1 MIMAMSRWMKLMMV
15 TAMLMASA
23 AVAEAQKG
31 SGGEGDLKMG
41 GTAGASGQLSIAGKV
56 VDATG
61 QPLKGV
67 EIEVTIEG
75 ISKTFDAK
83 TKKKGKFNLRVPF
96 KDVQYL
102 AHARLDG
109 YRHVNTEVAIAQD
122 GNLLVEITMEEDS
135 GPVEGPVP
143 VGEKAEAEPELTEE
157 QVTAV
162 EAYNEA
168 VRAMKAGDRETA
180 KANFAEA
187 TATDPELEEALT
199 ALAAIAYEDKDWE
212 TVADASEKLLRLRPD
227 DLRVLQMAY
236 VAHYMTGDAEGLASA
251 ARRLAELDPP
261 MVERDMIRN
270 AKSSFDGGKAALCQ
284 ALMEVVVEAR
294 PDLAEAQLQL
304 GMCCNAEGD
313 AICAKEAFTTFLE
326 LAPDHVEAELA
337 RSLLEYLE

>member
-1 MIMAMSRWMKLMMV
+1 MMAESRRMKLV
-15 TAMLMASA
+15 IVSAMLMVSA
-23 AVAEAQKG
+23 AVAEAQKTG
-31 SGGEGDLKMG
+31 GGEGDLKMG
-41 GTAGASGQLSIAGKV
+41 GTTGASGQLSIAGKV

-67 EIEVTIEG
+67 VIEVTIEG

-162 EAYNEA
+162 TAYNEA
-168 VRAMKAGDRETA
+168 VRAMKAGDKETA
-180 KANFAEA
+180 KAKFTEA
-187 TATDPELEEALT
+187 TAINPELEEGLD
-199 ALAAIAYEDKDWE
+199 ALASLALEAKDYEA
-212 TVADASEKLLRLRPD
+212 VADASEKLLRLRPD

-236 VAHYMTGDAEGLASA
+236 VANYMTGNEERLASV

-270 AKSSFDGGKAALCQ
+270 AKSSFEGGRTAVCR
-284 ALMEVVVEAR
+284 ALMNVAVEAR
-294 PDLAEAQLQL
+294 PDLAGAWLQL
-304 GMCCNAEGD
+304 GLCCNDEGD
-313 AICAKEAFTTFLE
+313 SSCAREAFTTFLE
-326 LAPDHVEAELA
+326 IAPEHADAEMA
-337 RSLLEYLE
+337 RAIMEYLE

>member
-1 MIMAMSRWMKLMMV
+1 MATSRWMKLVMV
-15 TAMLMASA
+15 SAMLVASG
-23 AVAEAQKG
+23 AVAEAQKSG
-31 SGGEGDLKMG
+31 GGEGDLKMG

-75 ISKTFDAK
+75 ISKTFDTK

-96 KDVQYL
+96 KDTQYL

-109 YRHVNTEVAIAQD
+109 YRQVDTTVATDDA
-122 GNLLVEITMEEDS
+122 GNLLVEIRMEEDS

-162 EAYNEA
+162 TAYNEA
-168 VRAMKAGDRETA
+168 VRAMKAGDRESA
-180 KANFAEA
+180 KAKFAEA
-187 TATDPELEEALT
+187 AVTDPELEEAVS

-212 TVADASEKLLRLRPD
+212 TVADATEKLLRVQPD
-227 DLRVLQMAY
+227 DLRTLQMAY
-236 VAHYMTGDAEGLASA
+236 VSNYMTGNVDGLASA

-270 AKSSFDGGKAALCQ
+270 AKSSFESGKSALCIALMKAA
-284 ALMEVVVEAR
+284 VEAR
-294 PDLAEAQLQL
+294 PDLAEARLQL
-304 GMCCNAEGD
+304 GMCCNDEGD
-313 AICAKEAFTTFLE
+313 SSCATEALTTFLE
-326 LAPDHVEAELA
+326 LAPEHADAEMA
-337 RSLLEYLE
+337 RALLEYLE

>member
-1 MIMAMSRWMKLMMV
+1 MATSRWMKFMLV

-31 SGGEGDLKMG
+31 AEGGEGMSV
-41 GTAGASGQLSIAGKV
+41 AGKGAAAQRLLSISGMV

-75 ISKTFDAK
+75 ISKTFDVK

-96 KDVQYL
+96 KDAQYL

-109 YRHVNTEVAIAQD
+109 YRHVNTTVATAQD

-162 EAYNEA
+162 TAYNEA

-212 TVADASEKLLRLRPD
+212 TVADATEKLLSLQPDELRT
-227 DLRVLQMAY
+227 LQMAY
-236 VAHYMTGDAEGLASA
+236 VANYMTGNPEGLASA

-261 MVERDMIRN
+261 MVERDFIRN
-270 AKSSFDGGKAALCQ
+270 AKSSFESGRSALCR
-284 ALMEVVVEAR
+284 ALMEVAVEAR
-294 PDLAEAQLQL
+294 PDLAEARLQL
-304 GMCCNAEGD
+304 GMCCNDQGD
-313 AICAKEAFTTFLE
+313 SSCAREAFTTFLE
-326 LAPDHVEAELA
+326 LAPEHADAETA
-337 RSLLEYLE
+337 RALLEYLE

>member
-1 MIMAMSRWMKLMMV
+1 MATSRWMKFMLV

-23 AVAEAQKG
+23 TVADAQKG
-31 SGGEGDLKMG
+31 GGAGDLKVADQG
-41 GTAGASGQLSIAGKV
+41 VQKLSISGMV
-56 VDATG
+56 VDAAG

-67 EIEVTIEG
+67 RIEVTIEG

-83 TKKKGKFNLRVPF
+83 TKKKGQFNLRVPY
-96 KDVQYL
+96 KDTQYL

-109 YRHVNTEVAIAQD
+109 YRHVDTKVATTQD
-122 GNLLVEITMEEDS
+122 GSLLVEITMQEDS
-135 GPVEGPVP
+135 GPVEVPVP
-143 VGEKAEAEPELTEE
+143 DQEKAEAEPELTEE
-157 QVTAV
+157 QVAAV

-212 TVADASEKLLRLRPD
+212 TVADATEKLLRLQPD
-227 DLRVLQMAY
+227 ELRTLQMAY
-236 VAHYMTGDAEGLASA
+236 VANYMTGNPEGLASA

-270 AKSSFDGGKAALCQ
+270 ANSSFESGRTDLCR
-284 ALMEVVVEAR
+284 ALMEVAVDAR

-304 GMCCNAEGD
+304 GMCCNDQGD
-313 AICAKEAFTTFLE
+313 SSCAREAFTTFLE
-326 LAPDHVEAELA
+326 LAPEHADAETA
-337 RSLLEYLE
+337 RALLEYLE

>member
-1 MIMAMSRWMKLMMV
+1 MARACWMKLV
-15 TAMLMASA
+15 VVSAMLAASGV
-23 AVAEAQKG
+23 VAEAQKSG
-31 SGGEGDLKMG
+31 AGGEGLKMG
-41 GTAGASGQLSIAGKV
+41 GTVGTSGQLSIAGKV
-56 VDATG
+56 VDAAG
-61 QPLKGV
+61 HPLKGV

-75 ISKTFDAK
+75 FSKTFDVK

-96 KDVQYL
+96 KEDAQYL
-102 AHARLDG
+102 ANARFDG
-109 YRHVNTEVAIAQD
+109 YRHANTEVAVAQD

-212 TVADASEKLLRLRPD
+212 TVADATEKLLRLQPD
-227 DLRVLQMAY
+227 ELRTLQMAY
-236 VAHYMTGDAEGLASA
+236 VANYMTGNPEGLASA
-251 ARRLAELDPP
+251 AGRLAELDPP

-270 AKSSFDGGKAALCQ
+270 ANSSFESGRTDLCR
-284 ALMEVVVEAR
+284 ALMEVAVDAR
-294 PDLAEAQLQL
+294 PDLAEARLQL
-304 GMCCNAEGD
+304 GMCCNDQGD
-313 AICAKEAFTTFLE
+313 SSCAREAFTSFLE
-326 LAPDHVEAELA
+326 LAPEHADAETA
-337 RSLLEYLE
+337 RALLEYLE

>member
-1 MIMAMSRWMKLMMV
+1 MATSRWMKFMLV
-15 TAMLMASA
+15 TAMLTASA
-23 AVAEAQKG
+23 ALAEAQKG
-31 SGGEGDLKMG
+31 GAGGDGLV
-41 GTAGASGQLSIAGKV
+41 TADKGAATQKLLSITGKA
-56 VDATG
+56 VDSTG

-75 ISKTFDAK
+75 ISKIFDVR

-96 KDVQYL
+96 MDTQYL

-109 YRHVNTEVAIAQD
+109 YRHADTLVATDEA
-122 GNLLVEITMEEDS
+122 GNLIVEIRMEKDS

-162 EAYNEA
+162 TAYNEA

-180 KANFAEA
+180 KAKFAEA
-187 TATDPELEEALT
+187 AVTDSELEGAVS

-212 TVADASEKLLRLRPD
+212 TVADATEKLLRLQPD
-227 DLRVLQMAY
+227 ELRTLQMAY
-236 VAHYMTGDAEGLASA
+236 VANYMTGNAEGLASA

-270 AKSSFDGGKAALCQ
+270 ASSSFDSGKPALCR
-284 ALMEVVVEAR
+284 ALMEVAVEAR
-294 PDLAEAQLQL
+294 PDLAEARLQL
-304 GMCCNAEGD
+304 GMCCNDQGD
-313 AICAKEAFTTFLE
+313 SSCAREAFTNFLE
-326 LAPDHVEAELA
+326 VAPEHADAEMV

>member
-1 MIMAMSRWMKLMMV
+1 MATSRWMKFMLV

-31 SGGEGDLKMG
+31 AEGGEGMSV
-41 GTAGASGQLSIAGKV
+41 AGKGAAAQRLLSISGMV

-75 ISKTFDAK
+75 ISKTFDVK

-96 KDVQYL
+96 KDAQYL

-109 YRHVNTEVAIAQD
+109 YRHVNTTVATAQD

-162 EAYNEA
+162 TAYNAA
-168 VRAMKAGDRETA
+168 VRAMQVDDKATA
-180 KANFAEA
+180 MAKFAEA
-187 TATDPELEEALT
+187 AAIDPELEEALS
-199 ALAAIAYEDKDWE
+199 ALAALAFEAKDYE
-212 TVADASEKLLRLRPD
+212 TLADATEKLLRLQPD
-227 DLRVLQMAY
+227 DLRTLQMAY
-236 VAHYMTGDAEGLASA
+236 VANYMTGDAEGLASA

-270 AKSSFDGGKAALCQ
+270 ANSSFESGRSAVCR
-284 ALMEVVVEAR
+284 ALMEVAVDAR
-294 PDLAEAQLQL
+294 PDLAEARLQL
-304 GMCCNAEGD
+304 GMCCNDQGD
-313 AICAKEAFTTFLE
+313 SSCATDAFTTFLE
-326 LAPDHVEAELA
+326 LAPEHADAEMV
-337 RSLLEYLE
+337 RSLLDYLE

>member
-1 MIMAMSRWMKLMMV
+1 MATSRWMKFMLV
-15 TAMLMASA
+15 TAMLMASG
-23 AVAEAQKG
+23 AVAEAQKTG
-31 SGGEGDLKMG
+31 AGAEDLKMG
-41 GTAGASGQLSIAGKV
+41 GPAGASGQLSISGKV

-75 ISKTFDAK
+75 ISKIFDVK

-96 KDVQYL
+96 KEDAQYL

-109 YRHVNTEVAIAQD
+109 YRHVNTTVATTQD

-162 EAYNEA
+162 TAYNEA
-168 VRAMKAGDRETA
+168 VRAMKAGDRESA
-180 KANFAEA
+180 KAKFAEA
-187 TATDPELEEALT
+187 TATDPELEGALS

-212 TVADASEKLLRLRPD
+212 TVADATEKLLRLQPD
-227 DLRVLQMAY
+227 ELRTLQMAY
-236 VAHYMTGDAEGLASA
+236 VANYMTGNPEGLASA

-270 AKSSFDGGKAALCQ
+270 ANSSFESGRTDLCRV
-284 ALMEVVVEAR
+284 LMEVAVEAR
-294 PDLAEAQLQL
+294 PDLAEARLQL
-304 GMCCNAEGD
+304 GMCCNDQGD
-313 AICAKEAFTTFLE
+313 SSCARGAFTTFLE
-326 LAPDHVEAELA
+326 LAPEHADAETA
-337 RSLLEYLE
+337 HALLEYLE

>member
-1 MIMAMSRWMKLMMV
+1 MKLMMV

-23 AVAEAQKG
+23 AVAEAQKSG
-31 SGGEGDLKMG
+31 VGGEGLI
-41 GTAGASGQLSIAGKV
+41 TADKGAATQKLLSITGKA
-56 VDATG
+56 VDSTG

-75 ISKTFDAK
+75 ISKIFDVK

-96 KDVQYL
+96 KDTQYL

-109 YRHVNTEVAIAQD
+109 YRHVDTLVATDEA
-122 GNLLVEITMEEDS
+122 GNLIVEVRMEKDS

-162 EAYNEA
+162 TAYNEA
-168 VRAMKAGDRETA
+168 VRAMKAGDREMA
-180 KANFAEA
+180 KAKFEEA
-187 TATDPELEEALT
+187 AATDPELEEAVS

-212 TVADASEKLLRLRPD
+212 TVADATEDLLRVQPD
-227 DLRVLQMAY
+227 DLRTLQMAY
-236 VAHYMTGDAEGLASA
+236 VSNYMTGNVDGLASA

-270 AKSSFDGGKAALCQ
+270 AKSSFESGRSALCR
-284 ALMEVVVEAR
+284 ALMEVAVEAQ
-294 PDLAEAQLQL
+294 PDLAEARLQL
-304 GMCCNAEGD
+304 GMCCNDQGD
-313 AICAKEAFTTFLE
+313 SSCAREAFTTFLE
-326 LAPDHVEAELA
+326 LEPDNPDAEMA
-337 RSLLEYLE
+337 RALLEYLE

>member
-1 MIMAMSRWMKLMMV
+1 MATSRWMILTMV
-15 TAMLMASA
+15 TAVLMGSG

-31 SGGEGDLKMG
+31 EGGDGMKLG
-41 GTAGASGQLSIAGKV
+41 GKGAAAQRLLSIAGKV
-56 VDATG
+56 VDSTG

-75 ISKTFDAK
+75 ISKTFDVK

-96 KDVQYL
+96 KDAQYL

-109 YRHVNTEVAIAQD
+109 YRQVNTTVATAQD

-162 EAYNEA
+162 TAYNEA

-180 KANFAEA
+180 KAKFAEA
-187 TATDPELEEALT
+187 AVTDSELEGAVS

-212 TVADASEKLLRLRPD
+212 TVADATEKLLRLQPD
-227 DLRVLQMAY
+227 ELRTLQMAY
-236 VAHYMTGDAEGLASA
+236 VANYMTGNAEGLASA

-270 AKSSFDGGKAALCQ
+270 ASSSFDSGKPALCR
-284 ALMEVVVEAR
+284 ALMEVAVEAR
-294 PDLAEAQLQL
+294 PDLAEARLQL
-304 GMCCNAEGD
+304 GMCCNDQGD
-313 AICAKEAFTTFLE
+313 SSCAREAFTNFLE
-326 LAPDHVEAELA
+326 VAPEHADAEMV

>member
-1 MIMAMSRWMKLMMV
+1 MIMATSRWMILTMV
-15 TAMLMASA
+15 TAVLMGSG

-31 SGGEGDLKMG
+31 DGLEVGGK
-41 GTAGASGQLSIAGKV
+41 GAAAQRLLSIAGKV
-56 VDATG
+56 VDSTG

-75 ISKTFDAK
+75 ISKTFDVK

-96 KDVQYL
+96 KDAQYL

-109 YRHVNTEVAIAQD
+109 YRQVNTTVATAQD

-162 EAYNEA
+162 TAYNEG
-168 VRAMKAGDRETA
+168 VRAMQVDDKATA
-180 KANFAEA
+180 VAKFAEA
-187 TATDPELEEALT
+187 AAIDPELNEALS
-199 ALAAIAYEDKDWE
+199 ALAALAFEAKDYE
-212 TVADASEKLLRLRPD
+212 TLADATEKLLRLQPD

-236 VAHYMTGDAEGLASA
+236 VANYMTGDAEGLASA
-251 ARRLAELDPP
+251 ARRLAELDPQ

-270 AKSSFDGGKAALCQ
+270 ANSGFESGNTDLCR
-284 ALMEVVVEAR
+284 ALMEVAVEAR
-294 PDLAEAQLQL
+294 PDL
-304 GMCCNAEGD
+304 
-313 AICAKEAFTTFLE
+313 
-326 LAPDHVEAELA
+326 
-337 RSLLEYLE
+337 

>member
-1 MIMAMSRWMKLMMV
+1 
-15 TAMLMASA
+15 
-23 AVAEAQKG
+23 
-31 SGGEGDLKMG
+31 
-41 GTAGASGQLSIAGKV
+41 
-56 VDATG
+56 
-61 QPLKGV
+61 
-67 EIEVTIEG
+67 
-75 ISKTFDAK
+75 
-83 TKKKGKFNLRVPF
+83 VPF